1 MAMGARLSIDR
12 YLDTVYLERG
22 LSELTLAAYRRDLE
36 AALVWAT
43 ARGVDL
49 THLSTEDLNTY
60 LADLFAKG
68 RKATTAQRALSALK
82 GYFQWVVRCHGRAD
96 DPLQRLRR
104 PGVVRALPKILS
116 ESDVERL
123 LQAPNTDTAIGC
135 RDRAM
140 LELLYATGLR
150 VTELCT
156 LERAQVSLEVGA
168 IRVVGKGDKER
179 LVPMGESA
187 QQWLSQY
194 LKTVRLEFAD
204 PLGQVMFPGR
214 DGRAMTRQT
223 FWHRIKLYAR
233 SANISVDLS
242 PHTLR
247 HAFATHLVNHGADLR
262 VVQLLL
268 GHADLSTTQIY
279 THVAKE
285 RLKSLHAQHHPRH

>member
-1 MAMGARLSIDR
+1 MRAPLSIDR

-36 AALVWAT
+36 AAMIWA
-43 ARGVDL
+43 AGRGVEL
-49 THLSTEDLNTY
+49 AQLSTEDLNVY

-68 RKATTAQRALSALK
+68 RKATTTQRALSALK
-82 GYFQWVVRCHGRAD
+82 GYFQWVVRCQGRDD

-104 PGVVRALPKILS
+104 PGAVRGLPKTLS
-116 ESDVERL
+116 ESDVDRL

-156 LERAQVSLEVGA
+156 LERAQISLEVGA

-187 QQWLSQY
+187 QQWVSLY
-194 LKTVRLEFAD
+194 LKTARLAFAD
-204 PLGQVMFPGR
+204 PQGQTMFPGR

-233 SANISVDLS
+233 LAQINVDLS

>member
-1 MAMGARLSIDR
+1 MRAPLSIDR

-22 LSELTLAAYRRDLE
+22 LSELTLTAYRRDLE
-36 AALVWAT
+36 AAMIWAA
-43 ARGVDL
+43 ARGVEL
-49 THLSTEDLNTY
+49 AQLSTEDLNVY

-82 GYFQWVVRCHGRAD
+82 GYFQWVVRCQGRDD

-104 PGVVRALPKILS
+104 PGAVRGLPKTLS
-116 ESDVERL
+116 ESDVDRL

-156 LERAQVSLEVGA
+156 LERAQISLEVGA

-187 QQWLSQY
+187 QQWVSLY
-194 LKTVRLEFAD
+194 LKTARLAFAD
-204 PLGQVMFPGR
+204 PQGQTMFPGR

-233 SANISVDLS
+233 LAQINVDLS

>member
-1 MAMGARLSIDR
+1 MSARLSIDR
-12 YLDTVYLERG
+12 YLDTLYLERG

-36 AALVWAT
+36 SASAWAERRHRVLAT
-43 ARGVDL
+43 
-49 THLSTEDLNTY
+49 LSTEDVNAY
-60 LADLFAKG
+60 VASLFSEG

-82 GYFQWVVRCHGRAD
+82 GYFQWVVRSQGRED
-96 DPLQRLRR
+96 DPMQRLRR
-104 PGVVRALPKILS
+104 PTAVRGLPKTLT
-116 ESDVERL
+116 EADVDRL
-123 LQAPNTDTAIGC
+123 LTAPDLDTAIGC
-135 RDRAM
+135 RDRTM
-140 LELLYATGLR
+140 LEVLYATGLR

-179 LVPMGESA
+179 LIPMGESA
-187 QQWLSQY
+187 QEWLSRY
-194 LKTVRLEFAD
+194 LKTARLAFAD
-204 PLGQVMFPGR
+204 PHGQVLFPGR
-214 DGRAMTRQT
+214 DGRPMTRQT
-223 FWHRIKLYAR
+223 FWHRIKHYAQR
-233 SANISVDLS
+233 AQIGIDLS

>member
-36 AALVWAT
+36 AALAWAT

-104 PGVVRALPKILS
+104 PGAVRALPKILS

-233 SANISVDLS
+233 LANISVDL
-242 PHTLR
+242 
-247 HAFATHLVNHGADLR
+247 
-262 VVQLLL
+262 
-268 GHADLSTTQIY
+268 
-279 THVAKE
+279 
-285 RLKSLHAQHHPRH
+285 